1 MRTDLKIS
9 LTLVSI
15 LLGVTEAIASPSTD
29 IGGSV
34 TDASGE
40 PLIGA
45 FVVVKGTAD
54 GTATDI
60 DGQYRITVQEGSTL
74 IFSYIGFEDKEVVW
88 EGQTTLDIT
97 LGASST
103 YLDDVVVI
111 GYGTVRKKDL
121 TGAVGNVSGQTLEK
135 ATVPDVGGALQ
146 GQVAGLQVV
155 STGKPGDNVSLSVRG
170 VGSINGSAPL
180 VVIDGV
186 PSSINLNSLN
196 MADVESVDVLKDASS
211 CAIYGSRGAYG
222 VVLIT
227 TKKGKAGSSKVDIR
241 ANFSIQQISRQIR
254 LLNARQFASLH
265 NEMMYNGEMEQ
276 YDGYADPTLWGVG
289 TDWQAELYQTG
300 IMQDYNLSWSGGGE
314 VYKYYVSAEWM
325 DQKGVIKNTRYD
337 RITLQFNGEAD
348 IKKWLKFGHNLT
360 LNNDIKSQGAYDIGD
375 VLAALPNI
383 PLKHEDGRWAGPGGN
398 SLFQGE
404 VINPIGR
411 NELDTR
417 KTTGYNLLGNVYGE
431 LKPWDFLRFRSTVA
445 LQLMLWNQDN
455 WTQAYDWEPVP
466 TELSNRYQYHNNAL
480 EWMWDNII
488 TFDKDFGKHHV
499 NAIAGVSITENTY
512 KHFGGSISNFISDS
526 ARELN
531 NGITNPLI
539 YGSASD
545 WALFSFIARANYV
558 YDERYFITATY
569 RRDGSSRFSKK
580 NRWGNFPSISLAW
593 KASNEPFFPK
603 TDAVTEMKVRA
614 GYGLTGNQTNVGAYG
629 SANSLSAIQYVF
641 NGTLVGGFAPNVLA
655 NPDVTWE
662 EVRQYNVGIDLGFL
676 KNRIALSVDAYIKDT
691 RNMLVP
697 MSVPISTGYSDVA
710 VPQINAGSMRNTG
723 VELALTTRNISTRDW
738 DWSTTVIAS
747 WNRGRITALNGNV
760 PIYGGNLGLNMT
772 TTINAV
778 GHPAGSFYGY
788 VTDGIFQTVTEV
800 ETSAVQ
806 VEGEGGTAPGDIRFK
821 DLNSD
826 GVIDANDRTFLG
838 DPTPKWQF
846 SMNNSIRWKE
856 LELTI
861 FLQGVAD
868 CQIFNITRMN
878 LESMSVAR
886 NQSVSV
892 LGRWRGTGT
901 SNTMPRAVYGDPNGN
916 ARASDRFI
924 EDGSYLR
931 LKNLQLAYSLPSGIV
946 GKMKIQGLK
955 FFVSAQNLLTLTR
968 YKGVDPEVGASGL
981 DNNIYPLTRTFSFG
995 IDLTF

>member
-1 MRTDLKIS
+1 MRKNFRFLI
-9 LTLVSI
+9 TLVTAFLSGW
-15 LLGVTEAIASPSTD
+15 LTGGATSPNEASGTVSDTD
-29 IGGSV
+29 
-34 TDASGE
+34 GE

-45 FVVVKGTAD
+45 FVVVKGTTS
-54 GTATDI
+54 GTSTDI
-60 DGQYRITVQEGSTL
+60 DGKYRLSATPGSTL
-74 IFSYIGFEDKEVVW
+74 VFSYIGFEDKELVW
-88 EGQTTLDIT
+88 NGEANLDVS
-97 LGASST
+97 LGASAT
-103 YLDDVVVI
+103 YLEDVVVI
-111 GYGTVRKKDL
+111 GYGTVKKKDL
-121 TGAVGNVSGQTLEK
+121 TGAVGNVSGATLEK

-155 STGKPGDNVSLSVRG
+155 STGKPGDNVSLKVRG
-170 VGSINGSAPL
+170 VGSINGSEPL

-186 PSSINLNSLN
+186 PSSVNLNSLN

-241 ANFSIQQISRQIR
+241 ANFSIQQIARKMK

-265 NEMMYNGEMEQ
+265 NEMMLNGQMDQ
-276 YDGYADPTLWGVG
+276 YDGYVDPTLLGEG
-289 TDWQAELYQTG
+289 TDWQSQLYQTG
-300 IMQDYNLSWSGGGE
+300 FMQDYNLSWAGGGE
-314 VYKYYVSAEWM
+314 VYKYYISAEWM

-348 IKKWLKFGHNLT
+348 VKKWLKFGHNIT
-360 LNNDIKSQGAYDIGD
+360 LNNDTKSQGDYNIGD

-383 PLKHEDGRWAGPGGN
+383 PLKHEDGTWAGPSGN
-398 SLFQGE
+398 SMYLGE

-411 NELDTR
+411 NELNTQ
-417 KTTGYNLLGNVYGE
+417 KTIGYNMLGNIYGE
-431 LKPWDFLRFRSTVA
+431 LKPWDFLRFRSTIAV
-445 LQLMLWNQDN
+445 QLMIWNQDN

-466 TELSNRYQYHNNAL
+466 TEQSNRYQYHNNVL
-480 EWMWDNII
+480 EWMWDNIL

-499 NAIAGVSITENTY
+499 NAIAGISMTENTNRN
-512 KHFGGSISNFISDS
+512 FGGSIETFISDS
-526 ARELN
+526 AREIN

-539 YGSASD
+539 YGTRTD

-580 NRWGNFPSISLAW
+580 NRWGNFPSVSLAW
-593 KASNEPFFPK
+593 KASNEAFFPK
-603 TDAVTEMKVRA
+603 TDAVSELKVRA

-629 SANSLSAIQYVF
+629 SANSLSSVRYVF
-641 NGTLVGGFAPNVLA
+641 NNILVGGFAPSVMA

-662 EVRQYNVGIDLGFL
+662 EVQQYNIGVDMGFL
-676 KNRIALSVDAYIKDT
+676 KSRIALSLDAYVKDT

-697 MSVPISTGYSDVA
+697 MSVPISTGYSDIY
-710 VPQINAGSMRNTG
+710 VPQINAGSMRNVG
-723 VELALTTRNISTRDW
+723 VELALTTHNIMTKDW

-747 WNRGRITALNGNV
+747 WNRNRITALNGNV

-788 VTDGIFQTVTEV
+788 VTDGIFQTPTEV
-800 ETSAVQ
+800 ETSAIQ
-806 VEGEGGTAPGDIRFK
+806 VEGGTAPGDIRFK

-846 SMNNSIRWKE
+846 SMNNSVRWKE
-856 LELTI
+856 LELTL

-886 NQSVSV
+886 NQSISV
-892 LGRWRGTGT
+892 LNRWRGAG
-901 SNTMPRAVYGDPNGN
+901 SSDTMPRAVYGDPNNN
-916 ARASDRFI
+916 ARPSDRFI

-931 LKNLQLAYSLPSGIV
+931 LKNLQLAYSLPGNITE
-946 GKMKIQGLK
+946 KMKIQGLK
-955 FFVSAQNLLTLTR
+955 FFVSAQNLFTLTR

-981 DNNIYPLTRTFSFG
+981 DNNIYPLTRTYSFG
-995 IDLTF
+995 INLTF